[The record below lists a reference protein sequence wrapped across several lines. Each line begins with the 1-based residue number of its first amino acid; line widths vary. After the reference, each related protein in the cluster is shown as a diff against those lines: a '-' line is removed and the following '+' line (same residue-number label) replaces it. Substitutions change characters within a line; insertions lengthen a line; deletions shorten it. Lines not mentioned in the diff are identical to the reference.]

1 MHFAKLTTIAVL
13 LAAAAA
19 LHSCKDGPAPRED
32 PAADGP
38 IVKIWI
44 TKAGVIELN
53 GKPTKLDAVGK
64 ALDDLAKQKG
74 KVYYGRDDPEAEGHP
89 IGSKVLQ
96 LAMDR
101 RLPIRLS
108 TRKDFSDYV
117 GEDGESHTD

>member
-1 MHFAKLTTIAVL
+1 MHFATLTTIAVL
-13 LAAAAA
+13 LAAAA

-32 PAADGP
+32 ATADGP

-44 TKAGVIELN
+44 TKAGTVELN
-53 GKPTKLDAVGK
+53 GRPAKLDAVGK
-64 ALDDLAKQKG
+64 ALDDLVKQKG
-74 KVYYGRDDPEAEGHP
+74 KVYYGRDDSEGPTPEL
-89 IGSKVLQ
+89 STKVIQ
-96 LAMDR
+96 LVIDR